1 MQIRGGGSKP
11 PALKW
16 KGSKNVYGT
25 RRVQPWDF
33 SRGGMSRTAPNSRKD
48 VRKCT
53 VLRTGI
59 VGGGKAPMASTAG
72 FEPTVAESKSA
83 VLTT

>member
-1 MQIRGGGSKP
+1 
-11 PALKW
+11 
-16 KGSKNVYGT
+16 
-25 RRVQPWDF
+25 
-33 SRGGMSRTAPNSRKD
+33 MSRTAPNSRKD

-83 VLTT
+83 VFNHLTTWKHLTHAKGPCQVRTDDLWYLTIHQRSDHLS